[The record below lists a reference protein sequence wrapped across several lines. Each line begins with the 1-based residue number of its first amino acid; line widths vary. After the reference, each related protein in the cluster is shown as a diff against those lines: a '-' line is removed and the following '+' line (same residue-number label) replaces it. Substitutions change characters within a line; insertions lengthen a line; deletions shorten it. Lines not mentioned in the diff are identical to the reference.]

1 MWELLA
7 CLPLRLLLLS
17 VSEVPVEE
25 EGMRAGPIDLVQ
37 LWHVAQ
43 VAQNETERSQER
55 GGLDT
60 GTLSALSNLWNLL
73 LVCK

>member
-1 MWELLA
+1 
-7 CLPLRLLLLS
+7 
-17 VSEVPVEE
+17 
-25 EGMRAGPIDLVQ
+25 MRAGPIDLVQ

-55 GGLDT
+55 GELDT